1 MDVKEAVAAAKT
13 YIIELFEEEKIS
25 DLGLEEVL
33 LDEPSGFW
41 SITIGFTRPWDNRTG
56 FANSLQGFGLRR
68 SYKVVKLSNDT
79 GKVVSVMNR
88 EAAA

>member
-13 YIIELFEEEKIS
+13 YIVQLFEEEKIS

-41 SITIGFTRPWDNRTG
+41 SITIGFTRPWDNRSS
-56 FANSLQGFGLRR
+56 FANALQGQQR
-68 SYKVVKLSNDT
+68 SYKVVKISNDT
-79 GKVVSVMNR
+79 GKVVSVLNR
-88 EAAA
+88 QAAA